1 MDKILIT
8 GTPGVGKS
16 EICRGV
22 SRELG
27 IPCIEV
33 NRLVS
38 PSRLRYVPELDTYDV
53 VDWEGALEDV
63 ARGLPERYV
72 AATHAPQLLSRA
84 RPDAVFV
91 IRRRPDLLYEV
102 LRSRGWPMSKVAENV
117 LAEYLDVVLGA
128 AAELGSPVYQIDASD
143 KTVEDVV
150 SIVVSCARLGECVNE
165 EVDWIGTL
173 EELGLTDWIM
183 ELEKFRG
190 V

>member
-1 MDKILIT
+1 MDRILVT

-16 EICRGV
+16 EVCRGV
-22 SRELG
+22 SRALG

-33 NRLVS
+33 NNLVS
-38 PSRLRYVPELDTYDV
+38 PSRLRYVPGLDTYDV

-72 AATHAPQLLSRA
+72 AATHAPQLMARA
-84 RPDAVFV
+84 RLDAVFV
-91 IRRRPDLLYEV
+91 IRRRPDLLYES

-128 AAELGSPVYQIDASD
+128 AAELRLPIYQIDASD

-150 SIVVSCARLGECVNE
+150 SMIVGCVRFGECVNE
-165 EVDWIGTL
+165 EVDWIGIID
-173 EELGLTDWIM
+173 ELGLTDWVL
-183 ELEKFRG
+183 ELEKFRE